1 MNFLCFQTKVVFFFA
16 DIYVSCIS
24 DTNQVAAKG
33 KFLAIISTTVETSN
47 PEDELTAGLD
57 LLGSYD
63 EKFVWV
69 SDLYEPVD
77 DGKESK
83 VRNVQI

>member
-1 MNFLCFQTKVVFFFA
+1 MSHA
-16 DIYVSCIS
+16 
-24 DTNQVAAKG
+24 NQVAAKG
-33 KFLAIISTTVETSN
+33 KFLAIISTTVETSS
-47 PEDELTAGLD
+47 PEDELKAGLD

-83 VRNVQI
+83 VRNIRILYQL